1 MNKMTDVAPPE
12 HALADYA
19 SKLSYDDIDERSR
32 GHVADVI
39 FDTIGIAIGAH
50 AANHSSGVIC
60 EDHVLATLGDAS
72 GAASLW
78 SGRGSLPADHAALC
92 NGTHAEVLDFQD
104 TVVDPRNNGH
114 AGVTIVPAAVAV
126 AEREGRS
133 GAELIAAVTAGLEVT
148 IAVVRAVGRRHRAEG
163 RGFRTTS
170 IGAPL
175 GAAVACGK
183 LVGLDAGGLVQ
194 AMGIAGAC
202 APNGLMPSLAPGNNS
217 FGMDK
222 DWVNGLAAQLGVNA
236 ADLAKRGM
244 TASDRVVTGE
254 RGIAA
259 SHAHGD
265 EAALAAPVSGAPDIA
280 NVALKKYAACYGVHT
295 AMEASASLAAEHG
308 LKPADIEKIV
318 VRIKADSAVTL
329 GGREITNHMAARF
342 SLPYAVASA
351 IMRGDAAS
359 MHDFD
364 EPAIHDS
371 DVLAYMDR
379 VEVVADPELT
389 RFHEETG
396 GFPALVELQA
406 GDRILDRRIDYPPG
420 SFQRPMSREDL
431 DAKFAELTRT
441 HWSGDRRDAFAAAAA
456 RMAELEDINGMM
468 RLL

>member
-1 MNKMTDVAPPE
+1 MNRMTDVAPPE

-19 SKLSYDDIDERSR
+19 ARLTYADIEPGAAR
-32 GHVADVI
+32 HVADLI
-39 FDTIGIAIGAH
+39 FDTVGIAIGAFAGGH
-50 AANHSSGVIC
+50 ESGIIP
-60 EDHVLATLGDAS
+60 EDHVLATVGNTGR
-72 GAASLW
+72 GATLW
-78 SGRGSLPADHAALC
+78 SGRGTVPADQAALC
-92 NGTHAEVLDFQD
+92 NGTFAEVLDYQD

-114 AGVTIVPAAVAV
+114 AGVTIVPAAFAV

-148 IAVVRAVGRRHRAEG
+148 IAVVRAVGRRHRSEG

-183 LVGLDAGGLVQ
+183 LVRLGRDGLLN
-194 AMGIAGAC
+194 AMGLAGAC
-202 APNGLMPSLAPGNNS
+202 APNGLMPSLSPSNGS

-222 DWVNGLAAQLGVNA
+222 DWVNGLAAQLGVNS

-244 TASDRVVTGE
+244 TASDRVVTGD

-265 EAALAAPVSGAPDIA
+265 AAALVAPKRGAPDIA

-295 AMEASASLAAEHG
+295 AMEAASGLAAENG
-308 LKPADIEKIV
+308 LSPGDIDEVV

-329 GGREITNHMAARF
+329 GGRTIANHMAARF

-351 IMRGDAAS
+351 VCRGSGAS

-364 EPAIHDS
+364 EPAIHDAA
-371 DVLAYMDR
+371 VLAYMDR
-379 VEVVADPELT
+379 VRVVADPELT
-389 RFHEETG
+389 RFHDETG
-396 GFPALVELQA
+396 GFPAHVELHA
-406 GDRILDRRIDYPPG
+406 GGKVHERRIDYPPG
-420 SFQRPMSREDL
+420 SFQRPMPRGEL
-431 DAKFAELTRT
+431 EAKFAELTEGR
-441 HWSGDRRDAFAAAAA
+441 WPAGGRDAFVATAA
-456 RMAELEDINGMM
+456 RMADLGDIRELT